1 MRYGMGAWTFG
12 RFGEERYKKL
22 KEYGFDCADY
32 PMADT
37 DSELY
42 TATDER
48 RLAML
53 EHDKKLAAEAGV
65 EIHQVHGP
73 WRWPAQDGT
82 EEERAERMEKMKRS
96 LQFTAELG
104 CKNWVIHPI
113 MPFGVNEKNDPQ
125 SAAQT
130 WAINRAFMSE
140 LLTVAKAYD
149 ITICFENMPMPE
161 FSLGDPAAI
170 LKFVQEM
177 NDDHFMICL
186 DTGHAQVCPGFTAGS
201 AARLMGGY
209 VRTLHVHDN
218 DGRHDWHQLPFF
230 GVTDWQDFGAAL
242 KEIGYN
248 GVFNF
253 ETAPPWN
260 LPLPLF
266 EETAAMM
273 AKMGHAIMGDS

>member
-1 MRYGMGAWTFG
+1 MRYGTGAWNCG

-22 KEYGFDCADY
+22 KEHGYDAADY

-48 RLAML
+48 RAAILAH
-53 EHDKKLAAEAGV
+53 EKALAAAAGIT
-65 EIHQVHGP
+65 IHQVHGP

-96 LQFTAELG
+96 IRFTAELG

-113 MPFGVNEKNDPQ
+113 MPFGVNEKNDAEL
-125 SAAQT
+125 AAKT
-130 WAINRAFMSE
+130 WEMNRAFMNE
-140 LLTVAKAYD
+140 LLAVAKELD

-170 LKFVQEM
+170 LRFVQEM

-186 DTGHAQVCPGFTAGS
+186 DTGHAEVCPGFTAGS
-201 AARLMGGY
+201 AARLMGKY
-209 VRTLHVHDN
+209 IRVLHVHDN

-230 GVTDWQDFGAAL
+230 GVTDWMDFGAAL
-242 KEIGYN
+242 REIGFD

-253 ETAPPWN
+253 ETCPPGK
-260 LPLPLF
+260 LPMPLF
-266 EETAAMM
+266 EEMSCM
-273 AKMGHAIMGDS
+273 LAKMGRTIMGE